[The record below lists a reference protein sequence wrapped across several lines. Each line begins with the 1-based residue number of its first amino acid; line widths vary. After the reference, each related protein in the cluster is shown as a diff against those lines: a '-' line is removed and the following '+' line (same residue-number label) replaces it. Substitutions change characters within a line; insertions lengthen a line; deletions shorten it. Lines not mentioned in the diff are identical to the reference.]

1 MRMLLNL
8 PDPSPD
14 WRGLARVVSK
24 SESLRD
30 DVTFVV
36 ERDQFRFFD
45 SELREI
51 PTEVASEKWT
61 MGTIAQLSAKLSL
74 LDWLHERFPRE
85 ASAPILAARND
96 QNAASYLTDEVA
108 ARGSHSAAS
117 QSTS

>member
-24 SESLRD
+24 SDDLRD

-36 ERDQFRFFD
+36 EKDRFRFFD
-45 SELREI
+45 AELREI
-51 PTEVASEKWT
+51 PMESVPEKWRT
-61 MGTIAQLSAKLSL
+61 ESIRQLSAKLSL

-85 ASAPILAARND
+85 ASAVAREGQKNRL
-96 QNAASYLTDEVA
+96 AASYFTD
-108 ARGSHSAAS
+108 
-117 QSTS
+117 